1 MLRRNETALGS
12 EPPKEG
18 YGHPQREE
26 MTLTNIARL
35 TMLVLLAAFLLAGP
49 AFAAKEAISDQDLDR
64 VSAAGTCKKAGSS
77 ACDTPEEDS
86 IGAQT
91 SVITQGTNGLQVTTT
106 MISAL
111 ALNGAQQGI
120 RTLTLNNVV
129 GTNQVANAM
138 NVFAGGPR

>member
-1 MLRRNETALGS
+1 MS
-12 EPPKEG
+12 
-18 YGHPQREE
+18 
-26 MTLTNIARL
+26 LTKITRL
-35 TMLVLLAAFLLAGP
+35 SMLVLIAAFLLAGP
-49 AFAAKEAISDQDLDR
+49 AFAAKEAISDHDLDR
-64 VSAAGTCKKAGSS
+64 VSAAGICRARSS
-77 ACDTPEEDS
+77 ACDTVGEDS

-106 MISAL
+106 MNSTL